1 MLYGNNSNNNSSL
14 RHTGVGADD
23 PFNKKK
29 LAEEAKRDQ
38 ERIKEAQRQREKS
51 DLQLKINNL
60 ERELS
65 RQVIDLRTKENLFSD
80 SKRKLEDLNRGVFL
94 IEGNIKKQEGGIG
107 YLNNQLSSQEYKT
120 AASESE
126 LEKIKTSLS
135 SAQREK
141 NTLEAEYNR
150 DTALVSELET
160 KISRLKAE
168 LDKIIMED
176 DTAKKELAKVEAE
189 IRNKK
194 SETEKLN
201 QALRSVEMGSG
212 QLVGEKARLSRDV
225 QANEREIKKEKED
238 LLFKK
243 RAVEQLERSNETFT
257 QELAKL
263 KRDKEQKER
272 EIADLKRKKEEI
284 R

>member
-14 RHTGVGADD
+14 RHAGVGADD

-38 ERIKEAQRQREKS
+38 ERIKETQKQREKN
-51 DLQLKINNL
+51 DLQMKIDGL
-60 ERELS
+60 ERDLS
-65 RQVIDLRTKENLFSD
+65 RQVIDLRTKENLFFD
-80 SKRKLEDLNRGVFL
+80 SKRKLEDLNRAIFL
-94 IEGNIKKQEGGIG
+94 LEGNIKKQESGVG
-107 YLNNQLSSQEYKT
+107 YLNDQLSSQEYKT
-120 AASESE
+120 NTSESE
-126 LEKIKTSLS
+126 LEKIKTNLS

-141 NTLEAEYNR
+141 NILEAEYNR
-150 DTALVSELET
+150 DTALVNELEA
-160 KISRLKAE
+160 KISRLKTE
-168 LDKIIMED
+168 LDKIIVED
-176 DTAKKELAKVEAE
+176 EAAKKELAKVEAK

-194 SETEKLN
+194 TETEKLSQN
-201 QALRSVEMGSG
+201 LRGLETGSG
-212 QLVGEKARLSRDV
+212 RLVGEKERLSRDV

-243 RAVEQLERSNETFT
+243 RVVEQLERSNETFT
-257 QELAKL
+257 QDLAKL

-272 EIADLKRKKEEI
+272 EISDLKRKKEEI